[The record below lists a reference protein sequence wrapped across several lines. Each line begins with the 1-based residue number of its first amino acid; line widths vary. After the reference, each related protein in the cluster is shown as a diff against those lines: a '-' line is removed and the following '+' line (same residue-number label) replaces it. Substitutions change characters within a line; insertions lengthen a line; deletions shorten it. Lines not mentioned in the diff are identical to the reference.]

1 MKDPHD
7 WPLILYT
14 KDLEECLGVSTL
26 DAYAILRNA
35 NTINPAKRRF
45 RAITKR
51 ELLLYLDGGQSA

>member
-1 MKDPHD
+1 MKPPQD

-14 KDLEECLGVSTL
+14 KDLEECLDVSIA

-35 NTINPAKRRF
+35 VVIDPSKHRF

-51 ELLLYLDGGQSA
+51 ELLNYLEGESA

>member
-1 MKDPHD
+1 MKDPQD

-14 KDLEECLGVSTL
+14 KDLEECLDVSTP

-35 NTINPAKRRF
+35 TVINPSKRRF

-51 ELLLYLDGGQSA
+51 ELLLYLDGGQPA